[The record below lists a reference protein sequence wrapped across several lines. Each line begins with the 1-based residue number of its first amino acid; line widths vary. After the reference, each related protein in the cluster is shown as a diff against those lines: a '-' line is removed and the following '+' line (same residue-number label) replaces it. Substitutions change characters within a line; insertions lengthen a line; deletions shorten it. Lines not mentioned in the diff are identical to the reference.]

1 MLLGCATLVG
11 YVPSTWPPELISP
24 VVLRKAVLQVA
35 TWTPRATTAK
45 VSRNLIEIWN
55 GLGFMPSLSQE
66 MILNDATCKHESF

>member
-1 MLLGCATLVG
+1 MLQA
-11 YVPSTWPPELISP
+11 
-24 VVLRKAVLQVA
+24 A

-45 VSRNLIEIWN
+45 VSRNLVEMWN